1 MPFNSDKLIC
11 SWCLEE
17 KVSSV
22 ISFCTNCG
30 DSSYVCH
37 SCLREGK
44 SKVFNQQLIT
54 DCSICKEN
62 KLINLPNNQVVFA
75 FGIQKLFSV
84 NSAFRGDER
93 RVSGDSNDPEVP
105 SESKT
110 ISSIDLDFGH
120 QSFYK
125 NLQILQ

>member
-62 KLINLPNNQVVFA
+62 KLINLPNKPGFFA

-84 NSAFRGDER
+84 NSIAKKISELETNLNLF
-93 RVSGDSNDPEVP
+93 SISNLEGQDI
-105 SESKT
+105 SKE
-110 ISSIDLDFGH
+110 L
-120 QSFYK
+120 
-125 NLQILQ
+125 